1 MKRMLVVC
9 LFAASAAAQTTDDV
23 AARVDAI
30 FSQPGSDVSLIP
42 TYADA
47 FRDDAFDLAHFT
59 RDANGRING
68 FDIAADFSMG
78 EGTGRVARLH
88 FTKQ

>member
-1 MKRMLVVC
+1 LMAHLK
-9 LFAASAAAQTTDDV
+9 
-23 AARVDAI
+23 
-30 FSQPGSDVSLIP
+30 PGEDIAMTP

-47 FRDDAFDLAHFT
+47 FRDDLLDLEHFT

-68 FDIAADFSMG
+68 FDVLSDFSMT